1 MLRSAVAAKRIV
13 SALVAC
19 PLVACLL
26 GAGVAGASTPTPPPA
41 AGAVP
46 AADEAAGSAESLPM
60 SQDPS
65 LRLTLAVMI
74 NGQGPFNFLVDT
86 GSDRTV
92 ISRELATMLAL
103 PEGPAVTMD
112 EIIGVDDVRT
122 VVIDHL
128 GIGDRMIDHIE
139 APALAAKDL
148 GGAGILGVDA
158 LHNLHVVMDFKA
170 MKMSSAPSRAEPFDG
185 HTIVVRGRSRFG
197 QLILVDSKV
206 RGVKV
211 FVVLDS
217 GSQVSVGNPVLLKLL
232 TGRATS
238 PEPRITTE
246 ILSVTGRKMIVELDD
261 IPEANVGGIT
271 IRNMPLAF
279 AQLPIFD
286 HFGLAH
292 QPALLLGMDV
302 LSRCERVSV
311 DLRRQ
316 EATFTLN

>member
-1 MLRSAVAAKRIV
+1 MLRSKAAAGWV
-13 SALVAC
+13 VGALA
-19 PLVACLL
+19 ACLL
-26 GAGVAGASTPTPPPA
+26 GGAGPARAATPGAPPPVA
-41 AGAVP
+41 SALP
-46 AADEAAGSAESLPM
+46 AADEGAGPAESLQL

-92 ISRELATMLAL
+92 ISRELATTLAL
-103 PEGPAVTMD
+103 AQGPQVTVN
-112 EIIGVDDVRT
+112 EVTGVDDVKT

-128 GIGDRMIDHIE
+128 AIGDRTIDHIE
-139 APALAAKDL
+139 APVLAAKDL

-185 HTIVVRGRSRFG
+185 HTIVVHGRSRFG

-206 RGVKV
+206 HGVKV

-232 TGRATS
+232 TGRETS
-238 PEPRITTE
+238 GEPRITTE
-246 ILSVTGRKMIVELDD
+246 IVSVTGRKMTVELDE
-261 IPEANVGGIT
+261 IAEASVGGIT
-271 IRNMPLAF
+271 IRHMPLAF
-279 AQLPIFD
+279 ARLPIFD
-286 HFGLAH
+286 HFGLTH